1 MNYNKKL
8 FEYIFNSE
16 NFSVEEISVMYYTL
30 AEVIPSVTY
39 INNLGNLP
47 IGYREFFLYAQ
58 DLSGVND
65 VSKHDIFINK
75 CSSNRNYVIESL
87 SSMTV
92 NKKIKYMWLFFL
104 FISHMQILGT
114 NEYQMKIARDYLKVI
129 LLQLGLSEDLQHLS
143 LQDFK
148 KMFNN
153 ELRLFLNSV
162 E

>member
-58 DLSGVND
+58 DLIGVND
-65 VSKHDIFINK
+65 VSKHDIFLNK

-104 FISHMQILGT
+104 FISHMQILAT
-114 NEYQMKIARDYLKVI
+114 NEHQMKIARDYLKVI